1 LGFYAHI
8 FYTLN
13 SNTQCYVK
21 DVTVLHVL
29 MEHLTPKALAY
40 WYMDYGAF
48 YYGWLFCTES
58 FSMEGLLRLKTVFL
72 DKYSIEVS
80 LTKRIVKGDI
90 TGYRLYINPKNC
102 EKFVPLIKP

>member
-1 LGFYAHI
+1 
-8 FYTLN
+8 
-13 SNTQCYVK
+13 
-21 DVTVLHVL
+21 
-29 MEHLTPKALAY
+29 
-40 WYMDYGAF
+40 
-48 YYGWLFCTES
+48 
-58 FSMEGLLRLKTVFL
+58 MEGLLRLKTVFL